1 MKLMHKKLTLLAAFA
16 ATMLLFGCGGGSD
29 PQVATQPPVVVPQR
43 EVNWTL
49 KESVN
54 LPSVNSVVKST
65 DIRAFSAIGNTLYK
79 NQGSSFGT
87 LGSSTS
93 DYVFS
98 TDIKA
103 AGIYRDVDGVCY
115 GLFRLQTGNSV
126 LPYMGRTDS
135 SCQSWAVYS
144 FPVWPLS
151 GSTSNTLHINL
162 GQFSPFSREIRD
174 YKFTAY
180 DDSIGVK
187 IALVGSQDAVTWFPQ
202 RTEAGAVQELLP
214 ANRSSDLPKN
224 LSAVKT
230 PNGVHIVYNTAS
242 SLIHLYSCD
251 GLQFRVLDE
260 NPVYYQADKRAV
272 LYFDKE
278 ANEVSVVS
286 GGKRYSFVDQKFVCQ
301 K

>member
-1 MKLMHKKLTLLAAFA
+1 MHKKLTLLSAVFA
-16 ATMLLFGCGGGSD
+16 ATIVLFGCGGGGND

-43 EVNWTL
+43 EVNWTF

-54 LPSVNSVVKST
+54 LPSINSVVKSA
-65 DIRAFSAIGNTLYK
+65 DIRAFSAVGNTLYK

-93 DYVFS
+93 DHVFS
-98 TDIKA
+98 TDLKA
-103 AGIYRDVDGVCY
+103 AGIYRDVDGFCY

-135 SCQSWAVYS
+135 SCQSWVVLN
-144 FPVWPLS
+144 FPAWPLS

-162 GQFSPFSREIRD
+162 DQFSPLSREIRD

-187 IALVGSQDAVTWFPQ
+187 IALVGSQDAITWFPQ

-214 ANRSSDLPKN
+214 ANRSSDLPRN

-230 PNGVHIVYNTAS
+230 PNGVHIVYNTTD

-260 NPVYYQADKRAV
+260 NPVYYQANKRAV

-286 GGKRYSFVDQKFVCQ
+286 EGKRYTFMDQKFVCP